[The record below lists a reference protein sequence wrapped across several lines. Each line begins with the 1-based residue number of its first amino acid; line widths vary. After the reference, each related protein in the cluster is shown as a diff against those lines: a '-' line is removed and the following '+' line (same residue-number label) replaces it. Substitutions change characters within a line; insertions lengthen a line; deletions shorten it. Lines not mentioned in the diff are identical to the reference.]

1 MLSNDYIK
9 WCLEHGLVVR
19 KCYQILCYEEAQ
31 ASKDFSDFVTE
42 NSLGDVDKS
51 LSVIAQN
58 PNLLVTAQL
67 ASNSWTN
74 QIFKTR
80 FLLFLLIK

>member
-1 MLSNDYIK
+1 MMLSNDYIK

-42 NSLGDVDKS
+42 NSLDVDKS
-51 LSVIAQN
+51 LSVIAQISKLIGN
-58 PNLLVTAQL
+58 SAIGIQL
-67 ASNSWTN
+67 MN
-74 QIFKTR
+74 
-80 FLLFLLIK
+80 